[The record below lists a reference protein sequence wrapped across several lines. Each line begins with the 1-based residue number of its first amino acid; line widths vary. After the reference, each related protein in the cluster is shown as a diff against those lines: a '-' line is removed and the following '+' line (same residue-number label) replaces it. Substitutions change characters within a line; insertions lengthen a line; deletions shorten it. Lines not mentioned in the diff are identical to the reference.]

1 MHFWVIHCSTTTLR
15 HNTTFG
21 LNNKSNIGINL
32 LQLPFEVKTFPPL
45 YECPEPWQ
53 TPALIME
60 KHAPG
65 LCSLTISPVSL
76 VSGCGF
82 VHCERT
88 GEESG
93 KVNEYFW
100 LGWVDFLLFRG
111 WLNMTFSLI
120 SNFLYSLEIFPPWR
134 PFPSNFYVIDGTFH
148 FLSLW
153 LIYGPLTWTCAVEV
167 SPYPLH
173 RIYRHISCP

>member
-120 SNFLYSLEIFPPWR
+120 SNFFVFFRDFSSLKTFPQQLLCYRWNI
-134 PFPSNFYVIDGTFH
+134 PFPKPLTHIWSTHMDLCCWS
-148 FLSLW
+148 LSL
-153 LIYGPLTWTCAVEV
+153 PT
-167 SPYPLH
+167 S
-173 RIYRHISCP
+173 